1 MSSSCENMKIININL
16 PLIRKLFAKYK
27 HRTID
32 PFESSTGLASI
43 CLSIGLASSGLKES
57 PVSDFLGAAYNEIKP
72 IQIIK
77 MCNALLV
84 KAE

>member
-1 MSSSCENMKIININL
+1 MQINS
-16 PLIRKLFAKYK
+16 PLIRKLLAKYK

-57 PVSDFLGAAYNEIKP
+57 PVSDFLGAA
-72 IQIIK
+72 
-77 MCNALLV
+77 
-84 KAE
+84 